1 MKHFNLN
8 EDQQDCLQEIINVA
22 MGQASDQLA
31 RYLDTFVY
39 LKVPSI
45 EQVSSQY
52 LSDTLNSESQSQ
64 SVAVVSQGFFGY
76 EGIRGEALLMYQPK
90 DSDRLADL
98 LGYEPDE
105 LSVEEQIIDLS
116 SILTTTF
123 LNVFA
128 SQIDNQM
135 SYSAPRLLFSNNS
148 KNKTSSKSS
157 ISEHIE
163 QQSFNWDVALKVKIT
178 YQVTDYSFNCD
189 MILLIPESAIV
200 NITAVIDRILE
211 EY

>member
-1 MKHFNLN
+1 MTTFNLN
-8 EDQQDCLQEIINVA
+8 ADQQDCLQEIINVA

-45 EQVSSQY
+45 EQVNAQSLSNSLSQ
-52 LSDTLNSESQSQ
+52 DQQSI
-64 SVAVVSQGFFGY
+64 AVVSQGFFGY
-76 EGIRGEALLMYQPK
+76 EGIRGEALLVYQPQ

-98 LGYEPDE
+98 LGYEPGE

-135 SYSAPRLLFSNNS
+135 SYSAPRLLSAGV
-148 KNKTSSKSS
+148 SSV
-157 ISEHIE
+157 SEHL
-163 QQSFNWDVALKVKIT
+163 QQLSFNWDMALKVKIS

-189 MILLIPESAIV
+189 MILLIPESAIT
-200 NITAVIDRILE
+200 NIKTVIDRILD

>member
-1 MKHFNLN
+1 MNKLN
-8 EDQQDCLQEIINVA
+8 FTEDQQDCLQEIINVA

-45 EQVSSQY
+45 EQVSSKY
-52 LSDTLNSESQSQ
+52 LSDTINSEAQ

-128 SQIDNQM
+128 SQINNQM
-135 SYSAPRLLFSNNS
+135 SYSAPRLLFSSNS
-148 KNKTSSKSS
+148 ENKTSSQSS

-163 QQSFNWDVALKVKIT
+163 HQSFNWDVALKVKIT

-189 MILLIPESAIV
+189 MILLIPESAII
-200 NITAVIDRILE
+200 NIAAVIDRILE

>member
-1 MKHFNLN
+1 MNAFHLT
-8 EDQQDCLQEIINVA
+8 EDQQDCLQELINVA

-45 EQVSSQY
+45 ESINTNH
-52 LSDTLNSESQSQ
+52 LTETLAEKDSPM
-64 SVAVVSQGFFGY
+64 AIVSQGFFGY
-76 EGIRGEALLMYQPK
+76 EGIRGDALLIYQDE
-90 DSDRLADL
+90 DSGRISDL

-105 LSVEEQIIDLS
+105 LSHDEQLIDIS

-135 SYSAPRLLFSNNS
+135 SYNAPKLLPSVKNS
-148 KNKTSSKSS
+148 L
-157 ISEHIE
+157 SEHL
-163 QQSFNWDVALKVKIT
+163 QQMTFSWDFALKVNIN
-178 YQVTDYSFNCD
+178 YQVTDYSFNCN
-189 MILLIPESAIV
+189 MILLIPEMAIM
-200 NITAVIDRILE
+200 NIKAVIDRILE

>member
-1 MKHFNLN
+1 MSTLNLN

-39 LKVPSI
+39 LEVPSI
-45 EQVSSQY
+45 EQVSAQS
-52 LSDTLNSESQSQ
+52 LSMTLKPSEQA
-64 SVAVVSQGFFGY
+64 VAVVSQGFFGY
-76 EGIRGEALLMYQPK
+76 EGIRGEALLMYKPK

-105 LSVEEQIIDLS
+105 LTVEEQIIDLS

-128 SQIDNQM
+128 SQIENQM
-135 SYSAPRLLFSNNS
+135 SYSAPRLLA
-148 KNKTSSKSS
+148 SSKVAV
-157 ISEHIE
+157 SEHVE
-163 QQSFNWDVALKVKIT
+163 QQAFNWDLALKVNIT

-189 MILLIPESAIV
+189 MILLIPESAII
-200 NITAVIDRILE
+200 NIKTVIDRILD

>member
-1 MKHFNLN
+1 MSDLNLS
-8 EDQQDCLQEIINVA
+8 EDQQDCLQELINVA

-45 EQVSSQY
+45 EQVNIE
-52 LSDTLNSESQSQ
+52 TLARSFNEEDHA
-64 SVAVVSQGFFGY
+64 VAIVSQGFFGY
-76 EGIRGEALLMYQPK
+76 EGIRGEALLVYQPK
-90 DSDRLADL
+90 DSDRLGDI
-98 LGYEPDE
+98 LGYEPGE

-128 SQIDNQM
+128 GQIDNQM
-135 SYSAPRLLFSNNS
+135 SYSAPRLLSNG
-148 KNKTSSKSS
+148 KSTVP
-157 ISEHIE
+157 EYIE
-163 QQSFNWDVALKVKIT
+163 QLSSNWNVALTIKIT

-189 MILLIPESAIV
+189 MILLIPEAAIT
-200 NITAVIDRILE
+200 NIITVIDRILE

>member
-1 MKHFNLN
+1 MNEFHLT
-8 EDQQDCLQEIINVA
+8 EDQQDCLQELINIA

-45 EQVSSQY
+45 ESVEAKELMITLSQQKN
-52 LSDTLNSESQSQ
+52 TL
-64 SVAVVSQGFFGY
+64 AVVSQGFFGY
-76 EGIRGEALLMYQPK
+76 EGIRGEALLMYKPK
-90 DSDRLADL
+90 DSHRLADL

-105 LSVEEQIIDLS
+105 LSVDEQIIDLS

-128 SQIDNQM
+128 KQIDNQM
-135 SYSAPRLLFSNNS
+135 SYSAPRLLAGSQS
-148 KNKTSSKSS
+148 A
-157 ISEHIE
+157 ISDHLA
-163 QQSFNWDVALKVKIT
+163 QQSFSWDLALKVKIT

-189 MILLIPESAIV
+189 MVLLIPESAIT
-200 NITAVIDRILE
+200 NIKAVIDRILE
-211 EY
+211 EF

>member
-1 MKHFNLN
+1 MNHFNFT

-52 LSDTLNSESQSQ
+52 LSDTLQSDEQ
-64 SVAVVSQGFFGY
+64 AVAVVSQGFFGY

-135 SYSAPRLLFSNNS
+135 SYSAPRLL
-148 KNKTSSKSS
+148 SSTKSS
-157 ISEHIE
+157 VSEHIE
-163 QQSFNWDVALKVKIT
+163 HQSFNWDVALKVKIT

-200 NITAVIDRILE
+200 NITTVIDRILE
-211 EY
+211 EF

>member
-1 MKHFNLN
+1 MSNFDLS
-8 EDQQDCLQEIINVA
+8 EDQQDCLQELINVA

-45 EQVSSQY
+45 EQVGADE
-52 LSDTLNSESQSQ
+52 LTNTLYQETAQTA
-64 SVAVVSQGFFGY
+64 AVVSQGFFGY
-76 EGIRGEALLMYQPK
+76 EGIRGEALLVYQAE
-90 DSDRLADL
+90 DSSRIGDL

-105 LSVEEQIIDLS
+105 LTLDEQLTDIS

-135 SYSAPRLLFSNNS
+135 SYSAPRLI
-148 KNKTSSKSS
+148 SS
-157 ISEHIE
+157 IDSPVNDYLE
-163 QQSFNWDVALKVKIT
+163 QVSFNWDLALKVKIT

-189 MILLIPESAIV
+189 MILLIPEEAIV
-200 NITAVIDRILE
+200 NITKVLDRILE

>member
-1 MKHFNLN
+1 MNSFNLN

-31 RYLDTFVY
+31 RYLDTFVH

-45 EQVSSQY
+45 EQV
-52 LSDTLNSESQSQ
+52 NAESLTHALFPNEQA
-64 SVAVVSQGFFGY
+64 VAVVSQGFFGY
-76 EGIRGEALLMYQPK
+76 EAIRGEALLIYKPK

-105 LSVEEQIIDLS
+105 LSEDEQIIDLS

-135 SYSAPRLLFSNNS
+135 SYSAPRLLS
-148 KNKTSSKSS
+148 SSKTA
-157 ISEHIE
+157 ISEHLE
-163 QQSFNWDVALKVKIT
+163 HQSFNWDLALKVKIT

-189 MILLIPESAIV
+189 MILLIPESAII
-200 NITAVIDRILE
+200 NIKTVIDRILE

>member
-1 MKHFNLN
+1 MTHFDLT

-45 EQVSSQY
+45 EQVSSTQI
-52 LSDTLNSESQSQ
+52 SDTLNVEEQAA
-64 SVAVVSQGFFGY
+64 AVVSQGFFGY
-76 EGIRGEALLMYQPK
+76 EGIRGEALLVYQPK

-135 SYSAPRLLFSNNS
+135 SYSAPRLLPSNNKS
-148 KNKTSSKSS
+148 TLLLSISSSKR
-157 ISEHIE
+157 
-163 QQSFNWDVALKVKIT
+163 
-178 YQVTDYSFNCD
+178 
-189 MILLIPESAIV
+189 LIGI
-200 NITAVIDRILE
+200 
-211 EY
+211 

>member
-1 MKHFNLN
+1 MSAFDLN
-8 EDQQDCLQEIINVA
+8 EDQQDCLQELINVA

-45 EQVSSQY
+45 EQVQAEQ
-52 LSDTLNSESQSQ
+52 LFDTLKQDLK
-64 SVAVVSQGFFGY
+64 ATAIVSQGFFGY
-76 EGIRGEALLMYQPK
+76 EGIRGEALLMYQPQ
-90 DSDRLADL
+90 DSNRLADL
-98 LGYEPDE
+98 LGYEADE
-105 LSVEEQIIDLS
+105 LTFDEQIIDLS

-135 SYSAPRLLFSNNS
+135 SYSAPRLLSANNG
-148 KNKTSSKSS
+148 TV
-157 ISEHIE
+157 SEHLN
-163 QQSFNWDVALKVKIT
+163 QQSFNWDLALKVRIS

-189 MILLIPESAIV
+189 MILLIPEAAIN
-200 NITAVIDRILE
+200 NIKTVIDRILE
-211 EY
+211 DF

>member
-1 MKHFNLN
+1 MNKLN
-8 EDQQDCLQEIINVA
+8 FTEDQQDCLQEIINVA

-45 EQVSSQY
+45 EQVSSKY
-52 LSDTLNSESQSQ
+52 LSDTINSEAQ

-128 SQIDNQM
+128 SQINNQM
-135 SYSAPRLLFSNNS
+135 SYSAPRLLFSSNS
-148 KNKTSSKSS
+148 ENKTSSQSS

-163 QQSFNWDVALKVKIT
+163 HQSFNWDVALKVKIT

-189 MILLIPESAIV
+189 MVLLIPESAII
-200 NITAVIDRILE
+200 NIAAVIDRILE